1 MFYIPMLVDEGKKLE
16 KELNNTGP
24 GEAFYIKCDVSKE
37 DEIKVREVFFGLNIH
52 TFTQAII
59 MANTLASWD
68 FCNIILPPGIHVN
81 NLTLHD
87 AYTNQP
93 ECGGR
98 YHKDFG

>member
-59 MANTLASWD
+59 MANTLAS
-68 FCNIILPPGIHVN
+68 
-81 NLTLHD
+81 
-87 AYTNQP
+87 
-93 ECGGR
+93 
-98 YHKDFG
+98 